1 MGCQRVFSKVPNSE
15 FHRIPYFKGPNQGA
29 SEKQDCPKRIKKN
42 NMLQLAMLS

>member
-15 FHRIPYFKGPNQGA
+15 FHISRGQIRAQVKNKIAPSA
-29 SEKQDCPKRIKKN
+29 SKKN